1 MTSGDDLSR
10 QQLRW
15 AAYWVLIALAAGNMA
30 GRILAVTAADRYVP
44 SSRIE
49 KDVQAELAKF
59 RAAQE
64 KKGFTGE
71 RLADQMRRK
80 EAEIR
85 AKKKNRSRPF
95 LSGNDR
101 SRWMTV
107 RALVEDG
114 TYAIDQI
121 VTNEDERLIWDT
133 IDMVKHAD
141 RNGEPHLYSSK
152 PTLLP
157 TLLAGQYWL
166 VHKVT
171 GWSLADNPHE
181 VVRTMLLPINM
192 GGMVV
197 MFLLIA
203 KLAER
208 FGTTDW
214 GRLLVVGAATFGTLL
229 FAFVIVLNNH
239 LIAAVSTAIALY
251 AGVRIWYDDDRWPWH
266 FLLAGLFGAF
276 TAANELPALAF
287 FGLLGLALLW
297 KAPKQT
303 LLFGVPAALVVVAA
317 ALGTNYAAHNT
328 ILPPYAHREEGKDW
342 KSGNWYN
349 YTYQVGDREIPS
361 YWKRDAASIES
372 RAVIDRGEPS
382 RMRYAL
388 HCLVGHHGLLSLTPI
403 WLLSVFGAGVMMCGK
418 PPRRLPALGALVVIP
433 TVVCLAFYLLQGE
446 ENRNYGGT
454 SSALRWMLWFAPLWL
469 VAMIPA
475 ADWSAGSR
483 WRRAIAGILL
493 ALSAMSA
500 SFPTWNPWSHSWI
513 ARFMQYMGWI
523 EL

>member
-1 MTSGDDLSR
+1 MNNGDDPSR

-44 SSRIE
+44 PSRIE
-49 KDVQAELAKF
+49 KEVRADLVKF

-64 KKGFTGE
+64 AKGFSGAT
-71 RLADQMRRK
+71 LADQLQRK
-80 EAEIR
+80 EVEIR
-85 AKKKNRSRPF
+85 KKKNRARPF
-95 LSGNDR
+95 ISGNDR
-101 SRWMTV
+101 SRWLTV

-114 TYAIDQI
+114 TYAIDHI
-121 VTNEDERLIWDT
+121 VTDPNERAIWDT
-133 IDMVKHAD
+133 IDMVKHPD

-166 VHKVT
+166 VQKVT
-171 GWSLADNPHE
+171 GWSLSENPHE

-203 KLAER
+203 KIAER
-208 FGTTDW
+208 FGATDW

-229 FAFVIVLNNH
+229 FAFAIVLNNH
-239 LIAAVSTAIALY
+239 LIAAVSAAVALY
-251 AGVRIWYDDDRWPWH
+251 ASVRIWYDDERRSWY
-266 FLLAGLFGAF
+266 FMLAGFFAAF

-303 LLFGVPAALVVVAA
+303 LLFGLPAALVVVAA
-317 ALGTNYAAHNT
+317 ALGTNYAAHDT
-328 ILPPYAHREEGKDW
+328 VLPPYAHRAEGMDW
-342 KSGNWYN
+342 QTGNWYD
-349 YTYQVGDREIPS
+349 YTYNVGDREIPS
-361 YWKRDAASIES
+361 YWKSDADSIQS
-372 RAVIDRGEPS
+372 RSPVDRGEPS
-382 RMRYAL
+382 RGRYAL

-403 WLLSVFGAGVMMCGK
+403 WLLSIIGAAVMICGK
-418 PPRRLPALGALVVIP
+418 GPQRLPALGALIAIP
-433 TVVCLAFYLLQGE
+433 TLVCLAFYLLQGE

-454 SSALRWMLWFAPLWL
+454 SSGLRWMLWFAPLWL

-475 ADWSAGSR
+475 ADWSAGGR
-483 WRRAIAGILL
+483 LRRVTAGVLL

-500 SFPTWNPWSHSWI
+500 SFPTWNPWSHPWI